1 MESKPEPEPEPQSE
15 RRFLTHAED
24 MSIKLAVH
32 EHCSEWDPDDDELC
46 KKRKSLK
53 KSMIQMMIEGQSLE
67 QAKAVL
73 VS

>member
-32 EHCSEWDPDDDELC
+32 DHCKEWDMKDKEQC
-46 KKRKSLK
+46 KKRKQLK
-53 KSMIQMMIEGQSLE
+53 KSMTQMMMEGQSLE
-67 QAKAVL
+67 QVKAVL
-73 VS
+73 V

>member
-15 RRFLTHAED
+15 RCFLTHAED

-32 EHCSEWDPDDDELC
+32 DHCKEWDMEDEELC
-46 KKRKSLK
+46 KKRKALK
-53 KSMIQMMIEGQSLE
+53 KSMTQMMMEGQSLE

-73 VS
+73 V